1 MSTHADSPQPS
12 RPVSFLNQLPAALLD
27 RLTEIGSSHLYE
39 GGQII
44 QFRGDMR
51 HGLSI
56 IESGALRMGTT
67 SADGRFLS
75 TVILRQGESY
85 GELTLFARLPR
96 ALDAETIGP
105 TRINFVSREAFTRIL
120 DGAPDLRDIVLSN
133 LATQLAR
140 ALEQIDSLLRL
151 PLHAQ
156 IARLLN
162 EYAITA
168 PDQPPIKIAVT
179 HAQLAAS
186 LGVTRVSIASALDRL
201 VATGLITKGYGS
213 IEICDLPAMRSW
225 LADQSDIESL
235 FE

>member
-1 MSTHADSPQPS
+1 MVTHVDSPG
-12 RPVSFLNQLPAALLD
+12 RPVSFVKQMPVPLLG
-27 RLTEIGSSHLYE
+27 RLSKAGTSRLYE
-39 GGQII
+39 KGQII

-56 IESGALRMGTT
+56 IESGSLRMGTT

-75 TVILRQGESY
+75 TVVLRQGESF

-96 ALDAETIGP
+96 ALDAEAIGP
-105 TRINFVSREAFTRIL
+105 TRINFVSREAFMRIL
-120 DGAPDLRDIVLSN
+120 DGEPGLRDIVLSN

-156 IARLLN
+156 ITRLLN

-168 PDQPPIKIAVT
+168 PDQHPIKIDVT

-213 IEICDLPAMRSW
+213 IEICDLPAMQLW